1 MWIRHCAV
9 ALLVLSGCTG
19 GAGPDQQA
27 GQGPMAGG
35 PDTGTEPVE
44 KLLPPP
50 PVPRSC
56 TRMRRWRR
64 HSRTSVSGKRIRC
77 M

>member
-19 GAGPDQQA
+19 GTGPDQQT

-35 PDTGTEPVE
+35 PD
-44 KLLPPP
+44 LSLI
-50 PVPRSC
+50 
-56 TRMRRWRR
+56 
-64 HSRTSVSGKRIRC
+64 HI
-77 M
+77 